1 MNVLVVFGGR
11 SSEYEVACRSAAY
24 VISQID
30 EQKYTV
36 YTVGVTK
43 TGKWMFTRA
52 TREQIADGT
61 WETLSENRA
70 CVLSPDTMLHG
81 LLFEDGEKIS
91 MDVVFPVM
99 HGKNGEDGAIAAL
112 CQLAGLPQVGCS
124 MTSGAICMDKMLT
137 KIICEHFGIPQ
148 ADWSYCYAQEIR
160 EDAEKAADRLMQNLS
175 YPVFIKPCSAGSSVG
190 IGKAKNRTELLA
202 AIREAARHDFKVVA
216 ESFVKGQE
224 VEVAVLGSRFD
235 PTVSM
240 AGEIAP
246 TAEFYSY
253 DAKYN
258 DDTSALYIPAHV
270 NEQTMQTLRKLAA
283 KVFYHMDCAGMS
295 RVDFFVREDG
305 VVLFNEINT
314 IPGHTVISMYPK
326 LMRAYGLD
334 GRACMDALITGALER
349 GVE

>member
-1 MNVLVVFGGR
+1 MFIDKVDIYVRAGNGGNGCVSFRREKYVAKGGPDGGDGGRGGNVVFRVAEGENTLLDYKYRHKFVAKNGGDG
-11 SSEYEVACRSAAY
+11 
-24 VISQID
+24 SQ
-30 EQKYTV
+30 K
-36 YTVGVTK
+36 K
-43 TGKWMFTRA
+43 F
-52 TREQIADGT
+52 
-61 WETLSENRA
+61 
-70 CVLSPDTMLHG
+70 
-81 LLFEDGEKIS
+81 
-91 MDVVFPVM
+91 

-224 VEVAVLGSRFD
+224 VVVAVLGSRFD

-240 AGEIAP
+240 AG
-246 TAEFYSY
+246 
-253 DAKYN
+253 
-258 DDTSALYIPAHV
+258 
-270 NEQTMQTLRKLAA
+270 
-283 KVFYHMDCAGMS
+283 
-295 RVDFFVREDG
+295 
-305 VVLFNEINT
+305 
-314 IPGHTVISMYPK
+314 
-326 LMRAYGLD
+326 
-334 GRACMDALITGALER
+334 
-349 GVE
+349 